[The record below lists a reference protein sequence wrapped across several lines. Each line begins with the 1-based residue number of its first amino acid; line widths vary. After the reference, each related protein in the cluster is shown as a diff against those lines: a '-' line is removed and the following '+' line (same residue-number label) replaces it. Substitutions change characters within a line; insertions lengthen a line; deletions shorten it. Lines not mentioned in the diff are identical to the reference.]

1 MPKETNH
8 VYSGSLNYDEKGNYY
23 GVYTPS
29 AVGYTP
35 SGQTYY
41 HTSDGQI
48 QYNSHG
54 GKSRRGHKRSSCPYS
69 KKGGWRSCE
78 KENIRS
84 DCEGRVECKWE
95 KNACELDEGY
105 VIGLGAG
112 IANFSSNISSNRGG
126 KSRSNKRGRRGHKR
140 SNRRKSRSRR

>member
-1 MPKETNH
+1 MPKETEH

-54 GKSRRGHKRSSCPYS
+54 GRSRRGHKRSSCPYS

-78 KENIRS
+78 KEIMRS
-84 DCEGRVECKWE
+84 DCEGRAECKWE
-95 KNACELDEGY
+95 RNGCELDEGY

-112 IANFSSNISSNRGG
+112 IANFNRGG
-126 KSRSNKRGRRGHKR
+126 KSRKRGRRGHKK
-140 SNRRKSRSRR
+140 SSRKSRSRR